1 MMPADI
7 TVDNNAPSC
16 VIMYRQE
23 NSPEPS
29 RTVLRNSGRL
39 QRRKKKNKNTVENL
53 STRDN
58 KLELVESKMANDGYI
73 SMWV

>member
-1 MMPADI
+1 MRLLVLLCIDKKI
-7 TVDNNAPSC
+7 LQN
-16 VIMYRQE
+16 RQ
-23 NSPEPS
+23 
-29 RTVLRNSGRL
+29 GRSYAIRDASK
-39 QRRKKKNKNTVENL
+39 RRKKKNKNTVENL